1 VILEEKTK
9 KRLEAKRI
17 YQTPSEGLKDGILR
31 FKVTYQTIRSSFP
44 LYSPKGAK
52 ERVGRRG
59 SFIIPFL
66 LFPGA
71 KIKLLQMSCK
81 KAFDVDLTL
90 GMIPGDRIVKYRHG
104 GRMRHRIGSG
114 RRGQTSM
121 KLKSTKGKEKT
132 IHRKRGLTKADRVS
146 YLGRPESVFS
156 PRGEGS
162 KNIERRSRKFS
173 LSRGGQLGRRR
184 PSDLNLT
191 RGETGF
197 FPCERPVSSV
207 DRSCSCCALIS
218 SSVRP

>member
-1 VILEEKTK
+1 
-9 KRLEAKRI
+9 
-17 YQTPSEGLKDGILR
+17 
-31 FKVTYQTIRSSFP
+31 
-44 LYSPKGAK
+44 
-52 ERVGRRG
+52 
-59 SFIIPFL
+59 
-66 LFPGA
+66 
-71 KIKLLQMSCK
+71 
-81 KAFDVDLTL
+81 
-90 GMIPGDRIVKYRHG
+90 MIPGDRIVKYRHR

-218 SSVRP
+218 SSVRPWRMQKAGSFYARPIYYPYPSDFWKRTEDKTGRPPSK